1 MGQDLRKLF
10 EEKRKKSEGQHMP
23 EGHEA
28 RFAERLQSKEQEKP
42 RQRIHPWMWRVAIA
56 AAVVLTLFFGWKQ
69 SAQKELPESIIP
81 VEDLV
86 QQDSNTDDPTTT
98 FTMSDI
104 SPDLQKVEQFYVNQ
118 INYQLSQLP
127 LHQDQDE
134 VVDEYLKRLSE
145 LDADYKAL
153 NKELYQQGPNDQ
165 LVAALIQN
173 LQLRLELISKLQKQ
187 LDQLKSS
194 ENEQASIITI

>member
-1 MGQDLRKLF
+1 M
-10 EEKRKKSEGQHMP
+10 
-23 EGHEA
+23 
-28 RFAERLQSKEQEKP
+28 
-42 RQRIHPWMWRVAIA
+42 
-56 AAVVLTLFFGWKQ
+56 
-69 SAQKELPESIIP
+69 
-81 VEDLV
+81 
-86 QQDSNTDDPTTT
+86 
-98 FTMSDI
+98 
-104 SPDLQKVEQFYVNQ
+104 NQ

>member
-10 EEKRKKSEGQHMP
+10 EEKKKRSEGQQMP

-28 RFAERLQSKEQEKP
+28 RFAERLQSKGQEKP
-42 RQRIHPWMWRVAIA
+42 EQGIRLWIWRVAIA
-56 AAVVLTLFFGWKQ
+56 AAVLLAIFFGWKQ
-69 SAQKELPESIIP
+69 TAKKELPETIIP
-81 VEDLV
+81 ADELV
-86 QQDSNTDDPTTT
+86 QQETGPDNVTTP
-98 FTMSDI
+98 FTMGDI

-134 VVDEYLKRLSE
+134 VVDEYLKRLAE

-194 ENEQASIITI
+194 ENEQVSIITI

>member
-1 MGQDLRKLF
+1 
-10 EEKRKKSEGQHMP
+10 MP
-23 EGHEA
+23 E
-28 RFAERLQSKEQEKP
+28 
-42 RQRIHPWMWRVAIA
+42 
-56 AAVVLTLFFGWKQ
+56 T
-69 SAQKELPESIIP
+69 IIP
-81 VEDLV
+81 AEDLV
-86 QQDSNTDDPTTT
+86 QQDSSSEDPTTT
-98 FTMSDI
+98 FTLGNI

>member
-10 EEKRKKSEGQHMP
+10 EEKRKRSEGQQMP
-23 EGHEA
+23 DGHEA
-28 RFAERLQSKEQEKP
+28 RFAERLQNKGQE
-42 RQRIHPWMWRVAIA
+42 RTTQGIRPWIWQAAIA
-56 AAVVLTLFFGWKQ
+56 AAVVLAIFFGWKQ
-69 SAQKELPESIIP
+69 SAQGDMPETIIP
-81 VEDLV
+81 AEDLV
-86 QQDSNTDDPTTT
+86 QLDSSSEDPTTT
-98 FTMSDI
+98 FTLGNI